1 MCWKGFCV
9 TVEFNVISQNVV
21 RNCVFTTQ
29 ITIKM
34 CWKGFSQQCGVV
46 VFSKSH
52 RLHLHL
58 HCELSNAFSNCRP
71 EYMLNHTC
79 CICLTFL
86 HCVFSNVSSNSWE
99 DIKSHWLH
107 LFDFFV
113 FLNAISNCQNF
124 PNCEKKNSHTG
135 CDFSPLCVSNVSS
148 NVDEAFVFPFA
159 DHPHSLARFV
169 NLVQWWKIWWLR
181 FYTYR
186 WHPTI
191 FV

>member
-1 MCWKGFCV
+1 MW
-9 TVEFNVISQNVV
+9 
-21 RNCVFTTQ
+21 R
-29 ITIKM
+29 
-34 CWKGFSQQCGVV
+34 CGIFKWLLKSSALIGV
-46 VFSKSH
+46 KSH
-52 RLHLHL
+52 RLHLHLHL

-107 LFDFFV
+107 LFDFFCLLKCILKLSKLDV
-113 FLNAISNCQNF
+113 
-124 PNCEKKNSHTG
+124 TG

-148 NVDEAFVFPFA
+148 NVDEDICTQSGGFCA
-159 DHPHSLARFV
+159 DHPHRLARFV

-186 WHPTI
+186 WHSTI

>member
-1 MCWKGFCV
+1 MWRCGIFKWLL
-9 TVEFNVISQNVV
+9 ISSAL
-21 RNCVFTTQ
+21 
-29 ITIKM
+29 I
-34 CWKGFSQQCGVV
+34 GV
-46 VFSKSH
+46 KSH

-71 EYMLNHTC
+71 EYILNHTC
-79 CICLTFL
+79 CICLTFS

-107 LFDFFV
+107 LFDFFCLLKCILKLSKLDV
-113 FLNAISNCQNF
+113 
-124 PNCEKKNSHTG
+124 TG
-135 CDFSPLCVSNVSS
+135 CDFSPLCVSNFSS
-148 NVDEAFVFPFA
+148 NVDEEICIYSLEAFVLPFA
-159 DHPHSLARFV
+159 DHPHRLARFV
-169 NLVQWWKIWWLR
+169 NLSQCWWMMWWLR

>member
-1 MCWKGFCV
+1 MNHKNVLKGLL
-9 TVEFNVISQNVV
+9 TAMW
-21 RNCVFTTQ
+21 R
-29 ITIKM
+29 
-34 CWKGFSQQCGVV
+34 CGIFKWLLQSFALIGV
-46 VFSKSH
+46 KSH
-52 RLHLHL
+52 RLHLHLHL

-148 NVDEAFVFPFA
+148 NVDEEICIQSEGFCASICWPSTQLGQVFQFVTMMNDVMP
-159 DHPHSLARFV
+159 
-169 NLVQWWKIWWLR
+169 WWLP

-186 WHPTI
+186 WHPI
-191 FV
+191 ILV